1 MFARLLRGI
10 GANAFSQLV
19 IIGLQLALVPV
30 LATHWGLKLYGVWL
44 MLFTIPSYLALG
56 DFGFATAAGVD
67 MTMKVARGDKAGTLV
82 TYHSAFAAITFVS
95 TSVFLIA
102 VLVCALLPNDWL
114 NFGIP
119 VSPGAIRITLVLIVA
134 YGLICLASSLLMAGF
149 RCSGLYATGVMGQ
162 SVTQLAEGFAC
173 IVTVLLGG
181 SLLAAATAYV
191 VTRTVCVIG
200 QTLMLTFQV
209 PWLRLGFRGA
219 NLDEIKR
226 LAKPAAAALA
236 LPFAQAAFLQG
247 TPVVLGVAT
256 GAATVPVFTTVRTLI
271 RAGVQFTTLLNHAL
285 MPEFSTAVARSN
297 ARLQRYFLFAT
308 LATDAA
314 ILLPGAFVLL
324 VFGQKIVVLW
334 THGTVHPSFDLII
347 VMTAVMLVNGMWHP
361 VSNLILAA
369 NRHASYSYTYLA
381 AAIASVALTY
391 PLSLWRQATGAGL
404 ALLALDC
411 FMFIVVMRLA
421 YVQIIRQSG
430 APGAPQEPLLQDQIL
445 QEQISQDQISDVI

>member
-67 MTMKVARGDKAGTLV
+67 MTMKVARGDRAGTLV
-82 TYHSAFAAITFVS
+82 TYHSALAAITFVS
-95 TSVFLIA
+95 TSVFLVA
-102 VLVCALLPNDWL
+102 LLVCALLPGHWL
-114 NFGIP
+114 NFGIG

-191 VTRTVCVIG
+191 ATRTVCVVG
-200 QTLMLTFQV
+200 QALMLTFQV
-209 PWLRLGFRGA
+209 PWLRLGYRGA

-236 LPFAQAAFLQG
+236 LPFAQAVFLQG
-247 TPVVLGVAT
+247 TPVVLGAAT

-285 MPEFSTAVARSN
+285 MPGILDRRGA
-297 ARLQRYFLFAT
+297 QRRAAAALFLPR
-308 LATDAA
+308 DA
-314 ILLPGAFVLL
+314 G
-324 VFGQKIVVLW
+324 
-334 THGTVHPSFDLII
+334 HG
-347 VMTAVMLVNGMWHP
+347 
-361 VSNLILAA
+361 
-369 NRHASYSYTYLA
+369 RSYSSARRLRSPRLRA
-381 AAIASVALTY
+381 ED
-391 PLSLWRQATGAGL
+391 RR
-404 ALLALDC
+404 ALDARHRASALRSYRRHDRC
-411 FMFIVVMRLA
+411 DAGQRHVAPRVEPDPR
-421 YVQIIRQSG
+421 RQP
-430 APGAPQEPLLQDQIL
+430 ARRAIPTP
-445 QEQISQDQISDVI
+445 ISLRRSPASR

>member
-10 GANAFSQLV
+10 GANAFSQVV

-30 LATHWGLKLYGVWL
+30 LATHWGLKLYGIWL

-82 TYHSAFAAITFVS
+82 TYHSALAAITFVS
-95 TSVFLIA
+95 TTVFLIA
-102 VLVCALLPNDWL
+102 VLVCLLLPEHWL
-114 NFGIP
+114 SFGIP
-119 VSPGAIRITLVLIVA
+119 VSPDAIRLILILIVA

-149 RCSGLYATGVMGQ
+149 RCSSLYASGVMGQ
-162 SVTQLAEGFAC
+162 SVTQLVEGSAC

-191 VTRTVCVIG
+191 VARTACVIG
-200 QTLMLTFQV
+200 QALMLTLRV

-219 NLDEIKR
+219 NLDEIRR
-226 LAKPAAAALA
+226 LAKPAFAAMA

-247 TPVVLGVAT
+247 TPVVLGAAT
-256 GAATVPVFTTVRTLI
+256 SAATVPVFTTARTLI

-285 MPEFSTAVARSN
+285 MPEFSTAVAQGN
-297 ARLQRYFLFAT
+297 ARLQRHFLFAT
-308 LATDAA
+308 FATDAA
-314 ILLPGAFVLL
+314 ILIPGAIVLL
-324 VFGQKIVVLW
+324 LFGQQIIALW
-334 THGTVHPSFDLII
+334 THGKIHPTFDLIA
-347 VMTAVMLVNGMWHP
+347 VMTAVMFVNGMWLP

-369 NRHASYSYTYLA
+369 NRHATYSYIFLIA
-381 AAIASVALTY
+381 ALISVALTY
-391 PLSLWRQATGAGL
+391 PLALRWQATGAGL

-421 YVQIIRQSG
+421 HAQILRQSG
-430 APGAPQEPLLQDQIL
+430 APSAP